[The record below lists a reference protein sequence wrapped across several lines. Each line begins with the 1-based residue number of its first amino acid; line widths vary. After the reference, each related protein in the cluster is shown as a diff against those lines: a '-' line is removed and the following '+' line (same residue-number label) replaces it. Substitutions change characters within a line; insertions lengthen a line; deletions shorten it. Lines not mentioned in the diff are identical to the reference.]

1 MSDEK
6 RVRRTPEQIAAD
18 LDVQIEKLKDSILE
32 LENKKAA
39 SATEFDNKIAA
50 VKEKIAKLE
59 AKKKDVLTPKK
70 RKPRKSKAD
79 QIKLLVRQA
88 QKSGMKLDEIGIDL
102 EVDVDKVKVHGM
114 KGELK
119 GTAIKTKP
127 YPGFATDIQQ
137 PLTTLLTQ
145 ANGQSII
152 TETIYPERFKH
163 CGELKKMGAHIDVM
177 VPSCFINGPVRL
189 SGTEVVAT
197 DLRCGAALVVAGL
210 IADGITEIHDIYHID
225 RGYEN
230 LDGKLSELGA
240 HIWRETIE

>member
-1 MSDEK
+1 MLAIKKKFGKTLLDLVIAIPAAFVYACVLNCFFKLQFAIDSPFCYRFIYICKQPRGNISAGLLHQHFLSSYLYFIFRHNLSCYFYLTVIYLSYPLSLIYICLECDLMSEEK

-88 QKSGMKLDEIGIDL
+88 QKSGMKLDEIA
-102 EVDVDKVKVHGM
+102 DKLGM
-114 KGELK
+114 AL
-119 GTAIKTKP
+119 
-127 YPGFATDIQQ
+127 
-137 PLTTLLTQ
+137 
-145 ANGQSII
+145 
-152 TETIYPERFKH
+152 PE
-163 CGELKKMGAHIDVM
+163 
-177 VPSCFINGPVRL
+177 
-189 SGTEVVAT
+189 
-197 DLRCGAALVVAGL
+197 
-210 IADGITEIHDIYHID
+210 
-225 RGYEN
+225 
-230 LDGKLSELGA
+230 
-240 HIWRETIE
+240 

>member
-1 MSDEK
+1 MSEEK

-88 QKSGMKLDEIGIDL
+88 QKSGMKLDEIAESVKNSAYDIIAKKQATYYGIAMSVRRICACIIRNERSIL
-102 EVDVDKVKVHGM
+102 PVSSMMHGEYGIHNIALSM
-114 KGELK
+114 P
-119 GTAIKTKP
+119 AIL
-127 YPGFATDIQQ
+127 G
-137 PLTTLLTQ
+137 
-145 ANGQSII
+145 
-152 TETIYPERFKH
+152 
-163 CGELKKMGAHIDVM
+163 
-177 VPSCFINGPVRL
+177 
-189 SGTEVVAT
+189 
-197 DLRCGAALVVAGL
+197 
-210 IADGITEIHDIYHID
+210 ADGVETHVPVSLNEDETTRLIQSAKTLGEIAQ
-225 RGYEN
+225 
-230 LDGKLSELGA
+230 EL
-240 HIWRETIE
+240 EL